1 MRKNRLTY
9 YILLISLLYFNPFY
23 AQQESKTPNIVFY
36 LSDDQDLLDYGVY
49 GNPNVQ
55 PSNADLLASQGMKF
69 SNFYT
74 GQAICAPSRSQIFTG
89 MYPVKNGCMANH
101 IGVKPDIKSIT
112 SLLKESGYEVVLAG
126 KSHVK
131 PNKVFDWTH
140 YFPKINNRY
149 LPLEQIDDYLKNVN
163 NPFCLIIASDYP
175 HGPYPQ
181 TSNYSK
187 ADIFKLPYDP
197 SYIGNHKPGYYQNIQ
212 DDNDQLGQVL
222 NMVDN
227 YGHRENTMFIYASDH
242 GLSGKWSLKEQGLR
256 VPFIVRWPGK
266 IKPNTT
272 SETLLTLVD
281 VLPTIL
287 EVSNTEIPSEI
298 DGKSFLETLNGS
310 KMKIHD
316 YVFGVS
322 TRQNIREC
330 KIFPSR
336 MIRGNRY
343 KLIRNFNSVEVVNS
357 NLGDNPVINEF
368 AKIGAESFPNV
379 PYEEL
384 YDSEKDPYQKV
395 NLIDNPKYKKI
406 RNRLSVALE
415 NWMKSQED
423 FLLDNPISVL
433 KPTLHPL
440 DKNSKWNNVPDD
452 FCLLYTSPSP
462 RDYAASRMPSS
473 A

>member
-1 MRKNRLTY
+1 MKKNRLTY
-9 YILLISLLYFNPFY
+9 YILLIFLLSFNSFY
-23 AQQESKTPNIVFY
+23 SQQESKTPNIVFY

-55 PSNADLLASQGMKF
+55 TSNADLLASEGMKF

-140 YFPKINNRY
+140 YFPKVNNRH
-149 LPLEQIDDYLKNVN
+149 LPLEQIEDYLKNVN
-163 NPFCLIIASDYP
+163 KPFCLIIASDYP

-227 YGHRENTMFIYASDH
+227 YGLRENTMFIYASDH

-256 VPFIVRWPGK
+256 VPFIIRWPGK

-281 VLPTIL
+281 VLPTML

-316 YVFGVS
+316 YIFGVS

-343 KLIRNFNSVEVVNS
+343 KLIRNFNSVEVVDS

-384 YDSEKDPYQKV
+384 YDLEKDPFQKV
-395 NLIDNPKYKKI
+395 NLINNPKYKKI

-440 DKNSKWNNVPDD
+440 DKNSKWNNVSDD
-452 FCLLYTSPSP
+452 LIGKLDED
-462 RDYAASRMPSS
+462 DYVKLHY
-473 A
+473 

>member
-9 YILLISLLYFNPFY
+9 YILLISLLYFYPFN

-55 PSNADLLASQGMKF
+55 TSNADLLASQGMKF

-112 SLLKESGYEVVLAG
+112 SLLRESGYEVVLAG

-227 YGHRENTMFIYASDH
+227 YGLKENTMFIYASDH

-384 YDSEKDPYQKV
+384 YDLEKDPYQKV
-395 NLIDNPKYKKI
+395 NLIDNPKYKKT
-406 RNRLSVALE
+406 RNILSVALE

-452 FCLLYTSPSP
+452 LIDKLNDDDFVKLHY
-462 RDYAASRMPSS
+462 
-473 A
+473 

>member
-55 PSNADLLASQGMKF
+55 TSNADLLASQGMKF

-163 NPFCLIIASDYP
+163 KPFCLIIASDYP

-227 YGHRENTMFIYASDH
+227 YGLKENTMFIYASDH

-384 YDSEKDPYQKV
+384 YDLEKDPYQKV

-452 FCLLYTSPSP
+452 LIGKLNDDDFVKLHY
-462 RDYAASRMPSS
+462 
-473 A
+473 

>member
-55 PSNADLLASQGMKF
+55 TSNADLLASQGMKF

-112 SLLKESGYEVVLAG
+112 SLLKQSGYEVVLAG

-227 YGHRENTMFIYASDH
+227 YGLKENTMFIYASDH

-256 VPFIVRWPGK
+256 VPFIVRWPAK
-266 IKPNTT
+266 VKPNTT
-272 SETLLTLVD
+272 SKTLLTLVD

-384 YDSEKDPYQKV
+384 YDLEKDPYQKV
-395 NLIDNPKYKKI
+395 NLIDNPKYKKT
-406 RNRLSVALE
+406 RNILSVALE

-452 FCLLYTSPSP
+452 LIGKLNDDDFVKLHY
-462 RDYAASRMPSS
+462 
-473 A
+473 

>member
-1 MRKNRLTY
+1 MKRNGVTY
-9 YILLISLLYFNPFY
+9 YILLIFLLHFNSFY
-23 AQQESKTPNIVFY
+23 AQKDSKTPNIVFY

-55 PSNADLLASQGMKF
+55 TSNADLLASQGMKF

-89 MYPVKNGCMANH
+89 MYPLKNGCMANH

-112 SLLKESGYEVVLAG
+112 SLLEESGYEVVLAG

-149 LPLEQIDDYLKNVN
+149 LPLKQIDDYLKNVN
-163 NPFCLIIASDYP
+163 KPFCLIIASDYP

-181 TSNYSK
+181 TSNFSK

-212 DDNDQLGQVL
+212 DDNDQLGKVL
-222 NMVDN
+222 SMVDN
-227 YGHRENTMFIYASDH
+227 YDLRENTMFIYASDH

-310 KMKIHD
+310 NMKIHD

-336 MIRGNRY
+336 MVRGNRY

-357 NLGDNPVINEF
+357 NLGDNPVINQF
-368 AKIGAESFPNV
+368 AKMGAESFPNV

-384 YDSEKDPYQKV
+384 YDLEKDPYQKI
-395 NLIDNPKYKKI
+395 NLINDPKYKKT

-415 NWMKSQED
+415 NWMKSQGD
-423 FLLDNPISVL
+423 FLLDDPISVL
-433 KPTLHPL
+433 KPSLHPL
-440 DKNSKWNNVPDD
+440 DRNSKWNNVPDD
-452 FCLLYTSPSP
+452 LIGKINDE
-462 RDYAASRMPSS
+462 DYVKLHY
-473 A
+473 

>member
-55 PSNADLLASQGMKF
+55 TSNADLLASQGMKF

-112 SLLKESGYEVVLAG
+112 SLLKQSGYEVVLAG

-227 YGHRENTMFIYASDH
+227 YGLKENTMFIYASDH

-384 YDSEKDPYQKV
+384 YDLEKDPYQKV
-395 NLIDNPKYKKI
+395 NLIDNPKYKKT

-452 FCLLYTSPSP
+452 LIGKLNDDDFVKLHY
-462 RDYAASRMPSS
+462 
-473 A
+473 

>member
-1 MRKNRLTY
+1 MTINRLTH
-9 YILLISLLYFNPFY
+9 YILLISLLFLNSLN
-23 AQQESKTPNIVFY
+23 AQQESKTPNVIFY

-55 PSNADLLASQGMKF
+55 TSNADLLASQGMKF
-69 SNFYT
+69 TNFYT

-149 LPLEQIDDYLKNVN
+149 LPLQQIDDYLKNVN
-163 NPFCLIIASDYP
+163 KPFCLIIASDYP

-197 SYIGNHKPGYYQNIQ
+197 NYVGNHKPGYYQNIK
-212 DDNDQLGQVL
+212 DDNDQLGKVL
-222 NMVDN
+222 EMVDK
-227 YGHRENTMFIYASDH
+227 YGHKENSMFIYASDH

-266 IKPNTT
+266 TMPNTT

-310 KMKIHD
+310 NIKIHD

-336 MIRGNRY
+336 MVRGNRY
-343 KLIRNFNSVEVVNS
+343 KLIRNFNSVDVINS
-357 NLGDNPVINEF
+357 NLGENPVINEF
-368 AKIGAESFPNV
+368 AKIGAESFPNI

-384 YDSEKDPYQKV
+384 YDLEKDPYQQV
-395 NLIDNPKYKKI
+395 NLITEPKYKKI

-423 FLLDNPISVL
+423 FLLDDPISVL

-440 DKNSKWNNVPDD
+440 DKTSKWNNVPNDLIGKLND
-452 FCLLYTSPSP
+452 E
-462 RDYAASRMPSS
+462 DYVKLHY
-473 A
+473 

>member
-9 YILLISLLYFNPFY
+9 YILLIYLLYFNPFY

-55 PSNADLLASQGMKF
+55 TSNADLLASQGMKF

-112 SLLKESGYEVVLAG
+112 SLLKQSGYEVVLAG

-227 YGHRENTMFIYASDH
+227 YGLKENTMFIYASDH

-287 EVSNTEIPSEI
+287 EVSNTEIPREI

-384 YDSEKDPYQKV
+384 YDLEKDPYQKV
-395 NLIDNPKYKKI
+395 NLIDNPKYKKT

-452 FCLLYTSPSP
+452 LIGKLNDDDFVKLHYS
-462 RDYAASRMPSS
+462 YV
-473 A
+473 

>member
-1 MRKNRLTY
+1 MKRNGVTY
-9 YILLISLLYFNPFY
+9 YILLIFLLHFNSFY
-23 AQQESKTPNIVFY
+23 AQKDSKTPNIVFY

-49 GNPNVQ
+49 GNPKVQ
-55 PSNADLLASQGMKF
+55 TSNADLLASQGMKF

-89 MYPVKNGCMANH
+89 MYPLKNGCMANH

-112 SLLKESGYEVVLAG
+112 SLLEESGYEVVLAG

-149 LPLEQIDDYLKNVN
+149 LPLKQIDDYLKNVN
-163 NPFCLIIASDYP
+163 KPFCLIIASDYP

-181 TSNYSK
+181 TSNFSK

-212 DDNDQLGQVL
+212 DDNDQLGKVL
-222 NMVDN
+222 SMVDN
-227 YGHRENTMFIYASDH
+227 YDLRENTMFIYASDH

-310 KMKIHD
+310 NMKIHD

-336 MIRGNRY
+336 MVRGNRY

-357 NLGDNPVINEF
+357 NLGDNPVINQF
-368 AKIGAESFPNV
+368 AKMGAESFPNV

-384 YDSEKDPYQKV
+384 YDLEKDPYQKI
-395 NLIDNPKYKKI
+395 NLINDPKYKKT

-415 NWMKSQED
+415 NWMKSQGD
-423 FLLDNPISVL
+423 FLLDDPISVL
-433 KPTLHPL
+433 KPSLHPL
-440 DKNSKWNNVPDD
+440 DRNSKWNNVPDD
-452 FCLLYTSPSP
+452 LIGKINDE
-462 RDYAASRMPSS
+462 DYVKLHY
-473 A
+473 

>member
-55 PSNADLLASQGMKF
+55 TSNADLLASQGMKF

-227 YGHRENTMFIYASDH
+227 YGLKENTMFIYASDH

-384 YDSEKDPYQKV
+384 YDLEKDPYQKV
-395 NLIDNPKYKKI
+395 NLIDNPKHKKT

-440 DKNSKWNNVPDD
+440 DKNSKWNNVPGDLIGKLNDDD
-452 FCLLYTSPSP
+452 FVKLHY
-462 RDYAASRMPSS
+462 
-473 A
+473 

>member
-55 PSNADLLASQGMKF
+55 TSNADLLASQGMKF

-163 NPFCLIIASDYP
+163 KPFCLIIASDYP

-227 YGHRENTMFIYASDH
+227 YGLRENTMFIYASDH

-256 VPFIVRWPGK
+256 VPFIIRWPGK

-343 KLIRNFNSVEVVNS
+343 KLIRNFNSVEVVDS

-384 YDSEKDPYQKV
+384 YDLEKDPYQKV
-395 NLIDNPKYKKI
+395 NLIDNPKYKKT

-452 FCLLYTSPSP
+452 LIGKLNDDDFVKLHY
-462 RDYAASRMPSS
+462 
-473 A
+473 

>member
-1 MRKNRLTY
+1 MKKNRLIY
-9 YILLISLLYFNPFY
+9 YILLIFLLSFNSFFS
-23 AQQESKTPNIVFY
+23 QQESKTPNIVFY

-55 PSNADLLASQGMKF
+55 TSNADLLASEGMKF

-131 PNKVFDWTH
+131 PNKVFDWTY
-140 YFPKINNRY
+140 YFPKVNNRH

-163 NPFCLIIASDYP
+163 KPFCLIIASDYP

-227 YGHRENTMFIYASDH
+227 YGLRENTMFIYASDH

-256 VPFIVRWPGK
+256 VPFIIRWPGK

-281 VLPTIL
+281 VLPTML

-316 YVFGVS
+316 YIFGVS

-343 KLIRNFNSVEVVNS
+343 KLIRNFNSVEVVDS

-384 YDSEKDPYQKV
+384 YDLEKDPFQKV
-395 NLIDNPKYKKI
+395 NLINNPKYKKI

-440 DKNSKWNNVPDD
+440 DKNSKWNNVSDD
-452 FCLLYTSPSP
+452 LIGKLDED
-462 RDYAASRMPSS
+462 DYVKLHY
-473 A
+473 

>member
-55 PSNADLLASQGMKF
+55 TSNADLLASQGMKF

-227 YGHRENTMFIYASDH
+227 YGLKENTMFIYASDH

-384 YDSEKDPYQKV
+384 YDLEKDPYQKV
-395 NLIDNPKYKKI
+395 NLINDPKYKKI
-406 RNRLSVALE
+406 RNRLSVALK

-440 DKNSKWNNVPDD
+440 DKNSKWNNVSDD
-452 FCLLYTSPSP
+452 LIGKLDDD
-462 RDYAASRMPSS
+462 DYIKLHY
-473 A
+473 

>member
-1 MRKNRLTY
+1 MKKNRLIY
-9 YILLISLLYFNPFY
+9 YILLIFLLSFNSFY
-23 AQQESKTPNIVFY
+23 SQQESKTPNIVFY

-55 PSNADLLASQGMKF
+55 TSNADLLASEGMKF

-131 PNKVFDWTH
+131 PNKVFDWTY
-140 YFPKINNRY
+140 YFPKVNNRY
-149 LPLEQIDDYLKNVN
+149 LPLEQIEDYLKNVN
-163 NPFCLIIASDYP
+163 KPFCLIIASDYP

-227 YGHRENTMFIYASDH
+227 YGLRENTMFIYASDH

-256 VPFIVRWPGK
+256 VPFIIRWPGK

-316 YVFGVS
+316 YIFGVS

-384 YDSEKDPYQKV
+384 YDLEKDPFQKV
-395 NLIDNPKYKKI
+395 NLINNPKYKKI

-440 DKNSKWNNVPDD
+440 DKNSKWNNVSDD
-452 FCLLYTSPSP
+452 LIGKLDED
-462 RDYAASRMPSS
+462 DYVKLHY
-473 A
+473 

>member
-1 MRKNRLTY
+1 MTINRLTH
-9 YILLISLLYFNPFY
+9 YILLISLLFLNSLN
-23 AQQESKTPNIVFY
+23 AQQESKTPNVIFY

-55 PSNADLLASQGMKF
+55 TSNADLLASQGMRF

-101 IGVKPDIKSIT
+101 IAVKPDIKSIT

-140 YFPKINNRY
+140 YFPKVSNRY
-149 LPLEQIDDYLKNVN
+149 LPLEKIDNYLKNVN
-163 NPFCLIIASDYP
+163 KPFCLIIASDYP
-175 HGPYPQ
+175 HGPFPK
-181 TSNYSK
+181 TDNYNK

-197 SYIGNHKPGYYQNIQ
+197 NYVGNHKPGYYQNIK
-212 DDNDQLGQVL
+212 DDNDQLGKVL
-222 NMVDN
+222 EMVDK
-227 YGHRENTMFIYASDH
+227 YGHKENSMFIYASDH

-266 IKPNTT
+266 TMPNTT

-310 KMKIHD
+310 NMKIHD

-336 MIRGNRY
+336 MVRGNRY
-343 KLIRNFNSVEVVNS
+343 KLIRNFNSVDVINS
-357 NLGDNPVINEF
+357 NLGENPVINEF
-368 AKIGAESFPNV
+368 AKIGAESFPNI

-384 YDSEKDPYQKV
+384 YDLEKDPYQQV
-395 NLIDNPKYKKI
+395 NLITEPKYKKI

-423 FLLDNPISVL
+423 FLLDDPISVL

-440 DKNSKWNNVPDD
+440 DKTSKWNNVPNDLIGKLND
-452 FCLLYTSPSP
+452 E
-462 RDYAASRMPSS
+462 DYVKLHY
-473 A
+473 

>member
-1 MRKNRLTY
+1 MRNNRLTY
-9 YILLISLLYFNPFY
+9 YILLISLLYFNPLY

-55 PSNADLLASQGMKF
+55 TSNADLLASQGMKF

-227 YGHRENTMFIYASDH
+227 YGLRENTMFIYASDH

-384 YDSEKDPYQKV
+384 YDLEKDPYQKV
-395 NLIDNPKYKKI
+395 NLIDNPKYKKT
-406 RNRLSVALE
+406 RNILSVALE

-440 DKNSKWNNVPDD
+440 DKNSKWNKVPDD
-452 FCLLYTSPSP
+452 LIGKLNDDDFVKLHY
-462 RDYAASRMPSS
+462 
-473 A
+473 

>member
-1 MRKNRLTY
+1 MKKNRLIY
-9 YILLISLLYFNPFY
+9 YILLIFLLSFNSFFS
-23 AQQESKTPNIVFY
+23 QQESKTPNIVFY

-55 PSNADLLASQGMKF
+55 TSNADLLASEGMKF

-131 PNKVFDWTH
+131 PNKVFDWTY
-140 YFPKINNRY
+140 YFPKVNNRH
-149 LPLEQIDDYLKNVN
+149 LPLEQIEDYLKNVN
-163 NPFCLIIASDYP
+163 KPFCLIIASDYP

-227 YGHRENTMFIYASDH
+227 YGLRENTMFIYASDH

-256 VPFIVRWPGK
+256 VPFIIRWPGK

-281 VLPTIL
+281 VLPTML

-316 YVFGVS
+316 YIFGVS

-343 KLIRNFNSVEVVNS
+343 KLIRNFNSVEVVDS

-384 YDSEKDPYQKV
+384 YDLEKDPFQKV
-395 NLIDNPKYKKI
+395 NLINNPKYKKI

-440 DKNSKWNNVPDD
+440 DKNSKWNNVSDD
-452 FCLLYTSPSP
+452 LIGKLDED
-462 RDYAASRMPSS
+462 DYVKLHY
-473 A
+473 

>member
-55 PSNADLLASQGMKF
+55 TSNADLLASQGMKF

-163 NPFCLIIASDYP
+163 KPFCLIIASDYP

-227 YGHRENTMFIYASDH
+227 YGLKENTMFIYASDH

-384 YDSEKDPYQKV
+384 YDLEKDPYQKV
-395 NLIDNPKYKKI
+395 NLIDNPKYKKT

-452 FCLLYTSPSP
+452 LIGKLDDE
-462 RDYAASRMPSS
+462 DYVKLHY
-473 A
+473 

>member
-1 MRKNRLTY
+1 MKRNGVTY
-9 YILLISLLYFNPFY
+9 YILLIFLLHFNSFY
-23 AQQESKTPNIVFY
+23 AQKDSKTPNIVFY

-55 PSNADLLASQGMKF
+55 TSNADLLASQGMKF

-89 MYPVKNGCMANH
+89 MYPLKNGCMANH

-112 SLLKESGYEVVLAG
+112 SLLEESGYEVVLAG

-149 LPLEQIDDYLKNVN
+149 LPLKQIDDYLKNVN
-163 NPFCLIIASDYP
+163 KPFCLIIASDYP

-181 TSNYSK
+181 TSNFSK

-212 DDNDQLGQVL
+212 NDNDQLGKVL
-222 NMVDN
+222 SMVDN
-227 YGHRENTMFIYASDH
+227 YDLRENTMFIYASDH

-310 KMKIHD
+310 NMKIHD

-336 MIRGNRY
+336 MVRGNRY

-357 NLGDNPVINEF
+357 NLGDNPVINQF
-368 AKIGAESFPNV
+368 AKMGAESFPNV

-384 YDSEKDPYQKV
+384 YDLEKDPYQKI
-395 NLIDNPKYKKI
+395 NLINDPKYKKT

-415 NWMKSQED
+415 NWMKSQGD
-423 FLLDNPISVL
+423 FLLDDPISVL
-433 KPTLHPL
+433 KPSLHPL
-440 DKNSKWNNVPDD
+440 DRNSKWNNVPDD
-452 FCLLYTSPSP
+452 LIGKINDE
-462 RDYAASRMPSS
+462 DYVKLHY
-473 A
+473 

>member
-9 YILLISLLYFNPFY
+9 YILLIYLLYFNPFY

-55 PSNADLLASQGMKF
+55 TSNADLLASQGMKF

-227 YGHRENTMFIYASDH
+227 YGLKENTMFIYASDH

-384 YDSEKDPYQKV
+384 YDLEKDPYQKV
-395 NLIDNPKYKKI
+395 NLIDNPKYKKT

-452 FCLLYTSPSP
+452 LIGKLNDDDFVKLHY
-462 RDYAASRMPSS
+462 
-473 A
+473 

>member
-36 LSDDQDLLDYGVY
+36 LSDDQDLLDYGLY
-49 GNPNVQ
+49 GNPNVKT
-55 PSNADLLASQGMKF
+55 SNADLLASQGMKF

-197 SYIGNHKPGYYQNIQ
+197 PYIGNHKPGYYQNIQ

-227 YGHRENTMFIYASDH
+227 YGLKENTMFIYASDH

-384 YDSEKDPYQKV
+384 YDLEKDPYQKV
-395 NLIDNPKYKKI
+395 NLIDNPKYKKT

-452 FCLLYTSPSP
+452 LIGKLNDDDFVKLHY
-462 RDYAASRMPSS
+462 
-473 A
+473 

>member
-55 PSNADLLASQGMKF
+55 TSNADLLASQGMKF

-197 SYIGNHKPGYYQNIQ
+197 PYIGNHKPGYYQNIQ

-227 YGHRENTMFIYASDH
+227 YGLKENTMFIYASDH

-384 YDSEKDPYQKV
+384 YDLEKDPYQKV
-395 NLIDNPKYKKI
+395 NLIDNPKYKKT

-452 FCLLYTSPSP
+452 LIGKLNDDDFVKLHY
-462 RDYAASRMPSS
+462 
-473 A
+473 

>member
-9 YILLISLLYFNPFY
+9 YILLISLLYFNLFY

-55 PSNADLLASQGMKF
+55 TSNADLLASQGMKF

-227 YGHRENTMFIYASDH
+227 YGLKENTMFIYASDH

-384 YDSEKDPYQKV
+384 YDLEKDPYQKV
-395 NLIDNPKYKKI
+395 NLIDNPKYKKT
-406 RNRLSVALE
+406 RNILSVALE

-452 FCLLYTSPSP
+452 LIGKLNDDDFVKLHY
-462 RDYAASRMPSS
+462 
-473 A
+473 

>member
-1 MRKNRLTY
+1 MKINRSTNYLAL
-9 YILLISLLYFNPFY
+9 IFLLFFNSIY
-23 AQQESKTPNIVFY
+23 AQQQSKPTNVIFY

-49 GNPNVQ
+49 GNPKVET
-55 PSNADLLASQGMKF
+55 SNADLLATQGIKF

-101 IGVKPDIKSIT
+101 IGVKPNIKSIT

-140 YFPKINNRY
+140 YFPKVNNRY
-149 LPLEQIDDYLKNVN
+149 LPLEKIDDYLKNVN
-163 NPFCLIIASDYP
+163 KPFCLIIASDFP
-175 HGPYPQ
+175 HGPFPK

-187 ADIFKLPYDP
+187 QDIYKLPYDP
-197 SYIGNHKPGYYQNIQ
+197 SYVGNHKPGYYQNIQ
-212 DDNDQLGQVL
+212 DDNDQLGKVL
-222 NMVDN
+222 EMVDKH
-227 YGHRENTMFIYASDH
+227 GHEENSMFIYASDH
-242 GLSGKWSLKEQGLR
+242 GLSGKWSLQEQGIRL
-256 VPFIVRWPGK
+256 PFIVRWPGK

-287 EVSNTEIPSEI
+287 EVSKTKIPREL
-298 DGKSFLETLNGS
+298 DGKSFVESLKGDDKQINEY
-310 KMKIHD
+310 I
-316 YVFGVS
+316 YGVA

-336 MIRGNRY
+336 MVRGKRF
-343 KLIRNFNSVEVVNS
+343 KLIRNFNSIEVVNS
-357 NLGDNPVINEF
+357 NLGENPIINSF
-368 AKIGAESFPNV
+368 AIIGAESFPNV

-384 YDSEKDPYQKV
+384 YDLEKDPYQKV
-395 NLIDNPKYKKI
+395 NLIKNNKYKKI
-406 RNRLSVALE
+406 RNRLSIALE

-423 FLLDNPISVL
+423 FILEDPISIL

-440 DKNSKWNNVPDD
+440 DRNSKWNKVPQN
-452 FCLLYTSPSP
+452 LTGKLKNE
-462 RDYAASRMPSS
+462 DYIKLHY
-473 A
+473 

>member
-1 MRKNRLTY
+1 MTINRLTH
-9 YILLISLLYFNPFY
+9 YILLISLLFLNSLN
-23 AQQESKTPNIVFY
+23 AQQESKTPNVIFY

-55 PSNADLLASQGMKF
+55 TSNADLLATQGIKF
-69 SNFYT
+69 TNFYT

-101 IGVKPDIKSIT
+101 IAVKPDIKSIT

-131 PNKVFDWTH
+131 PSKVFDWTH
-140 YFPKINNRY
+140 YFPKVSNRY
-149 LPLEQIDDYLKNVN
+149 LPLEKIDNYLKNVN
-163 NPFCLIIASDYP
+163 KPFCLIIASDYP
-175 HGPYPQ
+175 HGPFPK
-181 TSNYSK
+181 TDNYNK

-197 SYIGNHKPGYYQNIQ
+197 NYVGNHKPGYYQNIK
-212 DDNDQLGQVL
+212 DDNDQLGKVL
-222 NMVDN
+222 EMVDK
-227 YGHRENTMFIYASDH
+227 YGHKENSMFIYASDH

-266 IKPNTT
+266 TMPNTT

-310 KMKIHD
+310 NMKIHD

-336 MIRGNRY
+336 MVRGNRY
-343 KLIRNFNSVEVVNS
+343 KLIRNFNSVDVINS
-357 NLGDNPVINEF
+357 NLGENPVINEF
-368 AKIGAESFPNV
+368 AKIGAESFPNI

-384 YDSEKDPYQKV
+384 YDLEKDPYQQV
-395 NLIDNPKYKKI
+395 NLITEPKYKKI

-423 FLLDNPISVL
+423 FLLDDPISVL

-440 DKNSKWNNVPDD
+440 DKTSKWNNVPNDLIGKLND
-452 FCLLYTSPSP
+452 E
-462 RDYAASRMPSS
+462 DYVKLHY
-473 A
+473 

>member
-55 PSNADLLASQGMKF
+55 TSNADLLASQGMKF

-112 SLLKESGYEVVLAG
+112 SLLRESGYEVVLAG

-163 NPFCLIIASDYP
+163 KPFCLIIASDYP

-222 NMVDN
+222 SMVDN
-227 YGHRENTMFIYASDH
+227 YGLRENTMFIYASDH

-281 VLPTIL
+281 VLPTLL
-287 EVSNTEIPSEI
+287 EVSNTKIPAEI
-298 DGKSFLETLNGS
+298 DGKSFLEILNGS

-336 MIRGNRY
+336 MIRGSRF
-343 KLIRNFNSVEVVNS
+343 KLIRNFNSIEVVNS

-384 YDSEKDPYQKV
+384 YDLEKDPYQKV

-452 FCLLYTSPSP
+452 LIGKLNDD
-462 RDYAASRMPSS
+462 DYVKLHY
-473 A
+473 

>member
-55 PSNADLLASQGMKF
+55 TSNADLLASQGMKF

-227 YGHRENTMFIYASDH
+227 YGLKENTMFIYASDH

-322 TRQNIREC
+322 TRQNIRDC

-384 YDSEKDPYQKV
+384 YDLEKDPYQKV
-395 NLIDNPKYKKI
+395 NLIDNPKYKKT

-440 DKNSKWNNVPDD
+440 DKNSKWNNVPGDLIGKLNDDD
-452 FCLLYTSPSP
+452 FVKLHY
-462 RDYAASRMPSS
+462 
-473 A
+473 

>member
-1 MRKNRLTY
+1 MC
-9 YILLISLLYFNPFY
+9 FNPFY

-55 PSNADLLASQGMKF
+55 TSNADLLASQGMKF

-227 YGHRENTMFIYASDH
+227 YGLKENTMFIYASDH

-310 KMKIHD
+310 KMNIHD

-384 YDSEKDPYQKV
+384 YDLEKDPYQKV
-395 NLIDNPKYKKI
+395 NLIDNPKYKKT

-452 FCLLYTSPSP
+452 LIGKLNDDDFVKLHY
-462 RDYAASRMPSS
+462 
-473 A
+473 

>member
-1 MRKNRLTY
+1 MKKNRLIY
-9 YILLISLLYFNPFY
+9 YILLIFLLSFNSFFS
-23 AQQESKTPNIVFY
+23 QQESKTPNIVFY

-55 PSNADLLASQGMKF
+55 TSNADLLASEGMKF

-140 YFPKINNRY
+140 YFPKVNNRH

-163 NPFCLIIASDYP
+163 KPFCLIIASDYP

-227 YGHRENTMFIYASDH
+227 YGLRENTMFIYASDH

-256 VPFIVRWPGK
+256 VPFIIRWPGK

-281 VLPTIL
+281 VLPTML

-316 YVFGVS
+316 YIFGVS

-343 KLIRNFNSVEVVNS
+343 KLIRNFNSVEVVDS

-384 YDSEKDPYQKV
+384 YDLEKDPYQKV

-440 DKNSKWNNVPDD
+440 DKNSKWNNVSDD
-452 FCLLYTSPSP
+452 LIGKLDED
-462 RDYAASRMPSS
+462 DYVKLHY
-473 A
+473 